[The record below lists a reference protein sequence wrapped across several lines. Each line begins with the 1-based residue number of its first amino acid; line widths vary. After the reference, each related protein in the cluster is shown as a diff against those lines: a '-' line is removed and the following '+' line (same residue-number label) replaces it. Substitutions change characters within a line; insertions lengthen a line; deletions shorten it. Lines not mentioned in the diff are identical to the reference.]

1 MAAQSYNPAN
11 TKCAG
16 ALSIDETPRNDN
28 NACHKPSTEVTPDQ
42 LCATTLENTAF
53 YQYYVAQTGV
63 SIINIKNVMC
73 DNIGASNSNGF
84 QVGFFTGNCGALTKL
99 SCEQLF
105 GTSAQSTTVS
115 LPAGTHVTVAIDG
128 VGGSNCKYEI
138 TAFNAYGV
146 LASGFKNFSVWK
158 QTASNKLRWDV
169 ENDTASWYEIER
181 SSDGV
186 RFTTIG
192 KIKTV
197 SRGQNHYSFED
208 RNFSTLSLYRV
219 KQVNENG
226 KILLSD
232 IVKIT
237 RTAEATFTV
246 KAATIVTDYLNVN
259 LYSPEK
265 ETVEYWLTSIGG
277 VLLTQGKLVC
287 QQGENWLNR
296 SMLNMPA
303 GRYLVTFL
311 CKGQK
316 QSLSFIKVH

>member
-1 MAAQSYNPAN
+1 
-11 TKCAG
+11 
-16 ALSIDETPRNDN
+16 
-28 NACHKPSTEVTPDQ
+28 
-42 LCATTLENTAF
+42 
-53 YQYYVAQTGV
+53 
-63 SIINIKNVMC
+63 
-73 DNIGASNSNGF
+73 
-84 QVGFFTGNCGALTKL
+84 
-99 SCEQLF
+99 
-105 GTSAQSTTVS
+105 
-115 LPAGTHVTVAIDG
+115 
-128 VGGSNCKYEI
+128 
-138 TAFNAYGV
+138 
-146 LASGFKNFSVWK
+146 
-158 QTASNKLRWDV
+158 V

-208 RNFSTLSLYRV
+208 RNFSVVSLYRV
-219 KQVNENG
+219 KQVSING

-237 RTAEATFTV
+237 RTAEATLTV